1 MTIQRLDLAIPALNS
16 QTVNLVLMDNGVPF
30 NLTGFGVTFKAGP
43 QPTTPATVLKTVGA
57 GVTVTNA
64 AGGAVSVAVSPTDFP
79 DSGVQFWSLDVT
91 QGGVPP
97 TLQQRFF
104 EGRIVIT
111 PSPAPPN

>member
-16 QTVNLVLMDNGVPF
+16 QTINLVLMDNGLPF

-43 QPTTPATVLKTVGA
+43 QPSVAATVQKTVGA
-57 GVTVTNA
+57 GIAITNA
-64 AGGAVSVAVSPTDFP
+64 AQGQIAISIGPADFP
-79 DSGVQFWSLDVT
+79 DSGVQFWTVDAT

-104 EGRIVIT
+104 QGRIVIT
-111 PSPAPPN
+111 PSPAPPD